1 MTLAAKS
8 TATEYAA
15 CYYLTHAQFVA
26 TTEFGYIIIIFIIR
40 KICQCPYYSQEHR
53 CMTLYMWKPVL
64 RILSEFAASHNST
77 DLQSADEVDVMVYL
91 QTTSYRIGTGYE
103 AQWPLCTFFIIKHS
117 LYLIVKWTRSQCSSC
132 RWGVCVCNVEC
143 RRWAMQRRSDSLKWL
158 QCRLG
163 KACQH
168 WVAVVQSWHDDRQ
181 YQTLACQQLASSTNW
196 MTLIAVAD
204 YHDNE

>member
-117 LYLIVKWTRSQCSSC
+117 LYLIVEWTRSQCSSC

-143 RRWAMQRRSDSLKWL
+143 RRWAMQRRSALSKVAAVSTEEGLPTLSCSSPVLTWWPPVPDISLP
-158 QCRLG
+158 
-163 KACQH
+163 
-168 WVAVVQSWHDDRQ
+168 
-181 YQTLACQQLASSTNW
+181 TASV
-196 MTLIAVAD
+196 I
-204 YHDNE
+204 Y